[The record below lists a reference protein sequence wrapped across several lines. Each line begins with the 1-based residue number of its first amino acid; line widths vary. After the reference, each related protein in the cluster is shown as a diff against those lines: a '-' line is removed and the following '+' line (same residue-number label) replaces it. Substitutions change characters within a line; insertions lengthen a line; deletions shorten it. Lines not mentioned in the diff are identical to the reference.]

1 MSTLDLP
8 AAADAAEIARTIA
21 DLDRRDPLKAVRDAF
36 EIPAGLIYLDGNS
49 LGALARPVADRV
61 RTVLTHEWGRGLV
74 GAWVSAGWIDLPRRV
89 GSKLAPLVGAAPDEV
104 VVADSTSVNL
114 FKCILAAAD
123 INRPRSVIVTERGEF
138 PTDVYVAEGVEQATD
153 GRLRHRLCEPT
164 ALAASIDG
172 DTAAVILSHVH
183 YRSALVR
190 DMEALTA
197 KAHAV
202 GALTIWDLSHSAGA
216 IRVNLDSARA
226 DFAVGCG
233 YKYLNG
239 GPGAPA
245 FLYAASRHHAS
256 MRSPLTGWLG
266 HAAPF
271 AFEDGYRPV
280 AGIGRF
286 ICGTPGV
293 LGMSALEASLDLLHG
308 LDIAEIERKG
318 RQLGQLFI
326 ALVERRCA
334 GFDLTLASPRDPA
347 QRGCHVAFR
356 HADGYPIMRALI
368 ERGVIGDFR
377 EPDALRFGFAP
388 LYLRYRDV
396 QDAVEILRD
405 VLANETWRSARYAE
419 RESVT

>member
-1 MSTLDLP
+1 LSIIDIT
-8 AAADAAEIARTIA
+8 AADDDAAIDRTIA
-21 DLDRRDPLKAVRDAF
+21 DLDARDPLSAVRDAF
-36 EIPAGLIYLDGNS
+36 EIPAGVIYLDGNS
-49 LGALARPVADRV
+49 LGALARPVAERV
-61 RTVLTHEWGRGLV
+61 RAVLTQEWARDLV

-89 GSKLAPLVGAAPDEV
+89 GAKIAPLIGAAADEV
-104 VVADSTSVNL
+104 IVADSTSVNL

-123 INRPRSVIVTERGEF
+123 INRSRSVIVTERGEF

-153 GRLRHRLCEPT
+153 GRLRHRLCEPE
-164 ALAASIDG
+164 ALDASIDE
-172 DTAAVILSHVH
+172 DTAVLLLSHVH

-190 DMEALTA
+190 DMKALTA
-197 KAHAV
+197 KAHAA

-216 IRVNLDSARA
+216 IRVDLDGAGA

-245 FLYAASRHHAS
+245 FLFAARRHHAA

-271 AFEDGYRPV
+271 GFEDSYRPA
-280 AGIGRF
+280 AGVSRF

-293 LGMSALEASLDLLHG
+293 LGMSALEASIDLLGG
-308 LDIAEIERKG
+308 LDIAAIEHKG

-326 ALVERRCA
+326 ALAERRCA
-334 GFDLTLASPRDPA
+334 GFGLMLASPRDPA
-347 QRGCHVAFR
+347 ERGCHVAFR
-356 HADGYPIMRALI
+356 HPQGYPVMRALI

-377 EPDALRFGFAP
+377 EPDVLRFGFAP

-396 QDAVEILRD
+396 RDAVEILQD
-405 VLANETWRSARYAE
+405 VLSRGSWRQARYAE
-419 RESVT
+419 RQSVT

>member
-1 MSTLDLP
+1 MSSVDFT
-8 AAADAAEIARTIA
+8 AADDATIA
-21 DLDRRDPLKAVRDAF
+21 ALDRDDPLRAVRDQF
-36 EIPAGLIYLDGNS
+36 EIPEGIIYLDGNS
-49 LGALARPVADRV
+49 LGALARPVAERV
-61 RTVLTHEWGRGLV
+61 GAVLTREWGRDLI
-74 GAWVSAGWIDLPRRV
+74 GAWVSAGWIDMPRRV
-89 GSKLAPLVGAAPDEV
+89 GAKVAPLIGAAPDEV

-123 INRPRSVIVTERGEF
+123 LNRPRSVILTERGEF

-153 GRLRHRLCEPT
+153 GRLRHRPCAPG
-164 ALAASIDG
+164 ALAASIDA
-172 DTAAVILSHVH
+172 DTAAVVLSHVH
-183 YRSALVR
+183 YRSAQLR
-190 DMEALTA
+190 DMRALTA
-197 KAHAV
+197 TAHAA
-202 GALTIWDLSHSAGA
+202 GALAIWDLSHSAGA
-216 IRVNLDSARA
+216 LRVDLAAAAA

-245 FLYAASRHHAS
+245 FLFAARRHHAA

-271 AFEDGYRPV
+271 GFEDSYRPAEGV
-280 AGIGRF
+280 GRF

-293 LGMSALEASLDLLHG
+293 LGMSALEASLDLLGG
-308 LDIAEIERKG
+308 LDMAAIERKG
-318 RQLGQLFI
+318 RRLGDLFI

-334 GFDLTLASPRDPA
+334 GFGLTLASPRDA
-347 QRGCHVAFR
+347 AERGCHVALR
-356 HADGYPIMRALI
+356 HPQGYPIMRALI

-396 QDAVEILRD
+396 QAAVDILQDILSSGR
-405 VLANETWRSARYAE
+405 WRQERFAE
-419 RESVT
+419 RQSVT

>member
-1 MSTLDLP
+1 MSTIDF
-8 AAADAAEIARTIA
+8 AAADDAEIARAIE
-21 DLDRRDPLKAVRDAF
+21 DLDRRDPLRAVRDEF
-36 EIPAGLIYLDGNS
+36 EIPAGIIYLDGNS
-49 LGALARPVADRV
+49 LGALARPVAERV
-61 RTVLTHEWGRGLV
+61 RSVLTREWSRDLV
-74 GAWVSAGWIDLPRRV
+74 KAWVSAGWIDLPRRV
-89 GSKLAPLVGAAPDEV
+89 GSKIAPLVGGASDEV
-104 VVADSTSVNL
+104 VAADSTSVNL
-114 FKCILAAAD
+114 FKCIVAAAD
-123 INRPRSVIVTERGEF
+123 INRPRSLIVTERGEF
-138 PTDVYVAEGVEQATD
+138 PTDVYVAEGVEQVTD
-153 GRLRHRLCEPT
+153 GRLRHRLCEPED
-164 ALAASIDG
+164 LATSIDG
-172 DTAAVILSHVH
+172 DTAAVVLSHVH
-183 YRSALVR
+183 YRSAQVR
-190 DMEALTA
+190 DVAALTA

-216 IRVNLDSARA
+216 IRVDLNAAGA

-245 FLYAASRHHAS
+245 FLFAARRHHAA

-271 AFEDGYRPV
+271 GFEDGYRPAPGV
-280 AGIGRF
+280 SRF

-293 LGMSALEASLDLLHG
+293 LGMSALEASIDLLGG
-308 LDIAEIERKG
+308 LDIADIERKG

-334 GFDLTLASPRDPA
+334 GLGLTLASPRDPA
-347 QRGCHVAFR
+347 ERGCHVAFR
-356 HADGYPIMRALI
+356 HPHGYSIMRALI

-396 QDAVEILRD
+396 QDAVEILHD
-405 VLANETWRSARYAE
+405 VLSNRTWQDARFAE
-419 RESVT
+419 RQSVT

>member
-1 MSTLDLP
+1 VSTIDF
-8 AAADAAEIARTIA
+8 AATDDAEIARAIE
-21 DLDRRDPLKAVRDAF
+21 DLDRRDPLRAVRDEF
-36 EIPAGLIYLDGNS
+36 EIPAGIIYLDGNS
-49 LGALARPVADRV
+49 LGALARPVAERV
-61 RTVLTHEWGRGLV
+61 RAVLTREWSRDLV
-74 GAWVSAGWIDLPRRV
+74 KAWVSAGWIDLPRRV
-89 GSKLAPLVGAAPDEV
+89 GSKVASLIGAAPEEV

-114 FKCILAAAD
+114 FKCIVAAAD
-123 INRPRSVIVTERGEF
+123 INRPRSLIVTERGEF

-153 GRLRHRLCEPT
+153 GRLRHRPCEPE
-164 ALAASIDG
+164 ALAASIDS
-172 DTAAVILSHVH
+172 DTAAVVLSHVH
-183 YRSALVR
+183 YRSAQVR
-190 DMEALTA
+190 DMAGLTA

-216 IRVNLDSARA
+216 IRMDLNAAGA

-245 FLYAASRHHAS
+245 FLFAARRHHAA

-271 AFEDGYRPV
+271 GFEDGYRPAPGV
-280 AGIGRF
+280 SRF

-293 LGMSALEASLDLLHG
+293 LGMSALEASIDLLGG
-308 LDIAEIERKG
+308 LDIADIERKG

-334 GFDLTLASPRDPA
+334 GLGLTLASPRDPA
-347 QRGCHVAFR
+347 ERGCHVAFR
-356 HADGYPIMRALI
+356 HPHGYSIMRALI

-396 QDAVEILRD
+396 QDAVEILHD
-405 VLANETWRSARYAE
+405 VLSNRTWQDPRFAE
-419 RESVT
+419 RQSVT

>member
-1 MSTLDLP
+1 VSTIAF
-8 AAADAAEIARTIA
+8 AAADDDAAIAQVVL
-21 DLDRRDPLKAVRDAF
+21 DLDDRDPLKAVRDAF
-36 EIPAGLIYLDGNS
+36 EIPAGVIYLDGNS

-61 RTVLTHEWGRGLV
+61 RGVLAREWGRDLV

-89 GSKLAPLVGAAPDEV
+89 GAKVAPLIGAAPDEV

-138 PTDVYVAEGVEQATD
+138 PTDVYVAEGVEQVTD
-153 GRLRHRLCEPT
+153 GRLRHRLCEPE
-164 ALAASIDG
+164 ALVASIDG
-172 DTAAVILSHVH
+172 ETAVVVLSHVH

-190 DMEALTA
+190 DMAALTA
-197 KAHAV
+197 RAHAV
-202 GALTIWDLSHSAGA
+202 GALVIWDLSHSAGA
-216 IRVNLDSARA
+216 IRVDLEAAGA

-245 FLYAASRHHAS
+245 FLFAARRRHAA

-271 AFEDGYRPV
+271 GFEDGYRPA
-280 AGIGRF
+280 AGISRF

-293 LGMSALEASLDLLHG
+293 LGMSALEASLDLLRG
-308 LDIAEIERKG
+308 LDMTDIERKG

-334 GFDLTLASPRDPA
+334 GFGLTLASPRDPA

-356 HADGYPIMRALI
+356 HPHGYAIMRALI

-396 QDAVEILRD
+396 QDTVEILRD
-405 VLANETWRSARYAE
+405 LLSNETWRNARYAE
-419 RESVT
+419 RLSVT

>member
-1 MSTLDLP
+1 MSSVDFP
-8 AAADAAEIARTIA
+8 AADDAAAIARA
-21 DLDRRDPLKAVRDAF
+21 VVDLDRRDPLRAARDAF
-36 EIPAGLIYLDGNS
+36 EIPAGVIYLDGNS

-61 RTVLTHEWGRGLV
+61 HAVLTREWGRDLV

-89 GSKLAPLVGAAPDEV
+89 GSKVAPLVGAAPDEV

-138 PTDVYVAEGVEQATD
+138 PTDVYVAEGVEQVTD
-153 GRLRHRLCEPT
+153 GRLRHRVCEPE
-164 ALAASIDG
+164 ALAAAIDG
-172 DTAAVILSHVH
+172 DTAAVVLSHVH

-190 DMEALTA
+190 DMVALTA

-216 IRVNLDSARA
+216 IRVNLDAAAA

-245 FLYAASRHHAS
+245 FLFAARRHHAA

-271 AFEDGYRPV
+271 GFEDGYRPA
-280 AGIGRF
+280 AGVSRF

-293 LGMSALEASLDLLHG
+293 LGMSALEASLDLLRG
-308 LDIAEIERKG
+308 LDIADIERKG

-334 GFDLTLASPRDPA
+334 GFGLTLASPRDPV
-347 QRGCHVAFR
+347 QRGCHVALR
-356 HADGYPIMRALI
+356 HPHGYSIMRALI

-396 QDAVEILRD
+396 QETVEILHD
-405 VLANETWRSARYAE
+405 VLSSGTWRDARYAE
-419 RESVT
+419 RQSVT